1 MLKIFNTKKVE
12 EKTALYRYLK
22 DRNSGIDPVIYE
34 KAARI
39 IKDVKDQGDRKL
51 FEYTLEFDGVELDA
65 KSLVVT
71 EGMIDLAYEKA
82 DPEMIDIIK
91 RAAGNIRT
99 YHEKQLSK
107 GYMYQQGNGSVIG
120 QMIRPLEKVGIYIP
134 GGTAPLISSV
144 LMNAIP
150 AKLAGVGKIIMAVPP
165 KKEGLSK
172 YLLIAAREAGVDEI
186 YTMGGAQAI
195 AALAYGTKTVP
206 AVDKITGPGNAYVA
220 AAKKIV
226 FGVCGID
233 MIAGPS
239 EICIIADNSSDPGYI
254 AADLLSQAEHDT
266 NASVYLITSDKTLID
281 KVMDEIENRLLN
293 LERKE
298 IAKKALSDNGYAV
311 LVNDMDEALD
321 IANLIAPEHL
331 ELVMDEPDKYV
342 SSVTN
347 AGAVFVGRYTPEAVG
362 DYYAGANHVLPTQGT
377 ARFSSPLG
385 VYDFIK
391 RISYIKYSRDDLIE
405 QGEDIIK
412 FAKKEG
418 LGAHAAS
425 VATRL
430 GENDDR

>member
-1 MLKIFNTKKVE
+1 MLKIFDMKKME
-12 EKTALYRYLK
+12 EKAALYRYLK

-34 KAARI
+34 KAVRI
-39 IKDVKDQGDRKL
+39 IKDVKDQGDLKL

-107 GYMYQQGNGSVIG
+107 GYMYQQGNGSVLG

-266 NASVYLITSDKTLID
+266 DSSVYLITSDKTLID

>member
-65 KSLVVT
+65 KSLIVT
-71 EGMIDLAYEKA
+71 DDMIGLAYEKA

-107 GYMYQQGNGSVIG
+107 GYMYQQGNGSVLG

-266 NASVYLITSDKTLID
+266 DSSVYLITSDKTLID